1 MREILSKDAM
11 KAAKAQTRKKLK
23 TLTEVVLEMSRDP
36 QYYTDGDLYEI
47 WKPFEPHLDMPFEEL
62 PLDFETYVRRIV
74 REIVSRT
81 GGNSYS
87 SSEEGAVE
95 VAKEM
100 LYELI
105 QKFKDV

>member
-1 MREILSKDAM
+1 MRKILSDDAM
-11 KAAKAQTRKKLK
+11 RAARAQTRKKLK
-23 TLTEVVLEMSRDP
+23 TLTEVVLEMSREP
-36 QYYTDGDLYEI
+36 QYYRDDDLHDI
-47 WKPFEPHLDMPFEEL
+47 WKPFEPYLDMPFEDL

-74 REIVSRT
+74 REIVNWT

-87 SSEEGAVE
+87 NSEEGAVE

>member
-1 MREILSKDAM
+1 MRKILSDDAM
-11 KAAKAQTRKKLK
+11 RAAKAQTRKKLK
-23 TLTEVVLEMSRDP
+23 TLTEVVREMSKAR
-36 QYYTDGDLYEI
+36 QSYTDRELHEI
-47 WKPFEPHLDMPFEEL
+47 WEPFESYLDMPFEEL

-74 REIVSRT
+74 REIVRWT